1 MERWRTLGIG
11 GRVRQ
16 SGSRLGGK
24 TRDPQLRLVDDA
36 LAHVRELGAALEQ
49 LNGTLELQVTV
60 LELFNHLLQLA
71 ECHLEAAPRLRIR
84 AQRHQP
90 YWPVDHG
97 ATECAAWRPA
107 RPWSRR
113 GARGRPIRRWRN
125 RET

>member
-49 LNGTLELQVTV
+49 LNGTLQLQATL

-84 AQRHQP
+84 AQRLQP
-90 YWPVDHG
+90 YRPVDRG
-97 ATECAAWRPA
+97 ATEYAGWRLG
-107 RPWSRR
+107 RR
-113 GARGRPIRRWRN
+113 CRRRAGRGRPTRRWRT
-125 RET
+125 RAT